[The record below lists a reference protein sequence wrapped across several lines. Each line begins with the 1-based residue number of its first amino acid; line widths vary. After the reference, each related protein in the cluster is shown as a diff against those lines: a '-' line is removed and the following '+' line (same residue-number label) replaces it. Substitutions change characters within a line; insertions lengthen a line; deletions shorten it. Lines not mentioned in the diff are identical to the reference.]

1 MIYQLKLQ
9 FTVYN
14 MRKIK
19 PENFPVIDLENYKR
33 QNSIA
38 IDMCANC
45 IIHERRAQRPIKA
58 IILSKSYYD
67 ILKQWVANNYGEEI
81 AEGEFYIDTVM
92 IRQEKVY
99 TGKTL
104 IIEYFKKEE
113 LN

>member
-1 MIYQLKLQ
+1 MKTIHPDHY
-9 FTVYN
+9 
-14 MRKIK
+14 
-19 PENFPVIDLENYKR
+19 PVIDLENYRSQK
-33 QNSIA
+33 SIA

-45 IIHERRAQRPIKA
+45 IIHERKAKRPIKA
-58 IILSKSYYD
+58 IILSKNYYD

-92 IRQEKVY
+92 IRQETIY

-104 IIEYFKKEE
+104 LIEYFKKEE